1 VSLYRR
7 NPRRDE
13 NEPAIRKAVEALGA
27 TWQPLSIPGGPD
39 ALIGFR
45 GENLVMEVK
54 QPKGKLRP
62 SQEAW
67 HARWRGAAV
76 IVARTPAE
84 AVAALLGHR
93 VTLSRVLASE
103 QAAAPAHV
111 LVDEVGAYPTEG
123 KAEPQRCKYGALVCT
138 HAQCHGKKAA

>member
-103 QAAAPAHV
+103 QAASEAAAPAHGM
-111 LVDEVGAYPTEG
+111 VDEVGAYPTEG
-123 KAEPQRCKYGALVCT
+123 KAA
-138 HAQCHGKKAA
+138 

>member
-1 VSLYRR
+1 MALYRR
-7 NPRRDE
+7 AARRDE
-13 NEPAIRKAVEALGA
+13 NEPPIRKAVEALGA
-27 TWQPLSIPGGPD
+27 TWQPLSISGGPD
-39 ALIGFR
+39 ALVGFR
-45 GENLVMEVK
+45 GENLLVEVK

-84 AVAALLGHR
+84 AVAALLAHR

-103 QAAAPAHV
+103 QAAAEADPNPKMAPGHT
-111 LVDEVGAYPTEG
+111 LVDEVGAYPTDGEPERCE
-123 KAEPQRCKYGALVCT
+123 AERLKGA
-138 HAQCHGKKAA
+138 A